1 MRIDV
6 LTLFPESFAPLKES
20 IIGRAV
26 ENQKLELNI
35 INIRDFSTDK
45 HKKCDDEIFGGGDGM
60 LMTPQPLFDA
70 IESVLDKNSKVCV

>member
-26 ENQKLELNI
+26 ENQKL
-35 INIRDFSTDK
+35 DPQY
-45 HKKCDDEIFGGGDGM
+45 HKYPRF
-60 LMTPQPLFDA
+60 FYR
-70 IESVLDKNSKVCV
+70 